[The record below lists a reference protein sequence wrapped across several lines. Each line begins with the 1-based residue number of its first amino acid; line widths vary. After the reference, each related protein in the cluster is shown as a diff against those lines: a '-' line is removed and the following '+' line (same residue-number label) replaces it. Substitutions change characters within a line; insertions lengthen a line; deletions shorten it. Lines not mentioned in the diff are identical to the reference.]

1 MHKRNCESACKT
13 VVQHEQGKAN
23 AMQRHET
30 CIHRVWLYTL
40 ATVLLTVLVIIRL
53 LFITGVFPQLQ
64 HSKYT
69 FTEYTTQQIVLRNK
83 LYKLTPNNLRLTCK
97 TNLTEYEAATV
108 ITDYLLYDPY
118 SYWIQPDYVLTV
130 SDGILYLNCKTDYT
144 VEQCIEINAMLTE
157 KIEHIADIAVA
168 QKEKGVKAMYSALYE
183 QLADIQLTDGTYRAP
198 IKCCLIDRACNCQGL
213 AYTFLYLCERV
224 GLQADLQ
231 YGNYYGEKCVSWTVD
246 KNALSD
252 GTYVLDRSNAGHVW
266 NVVTVDHV
274 LYYIDIYA
282 QIADNCNDLRF
293 MTVED
298 LKTRY
303 YLWDE
308 NVAQRLQE
316 NEHDAISH
324 NILGVFVV
332 VLFIILY
339 VSYVGV
345 KHHVLKDTDN
355 KTYTPLV

>member
-1 MHKRNCESACKT
+1 MS
-13 VVQHEQGKAN
+13 
-23 AMQRHET
+23 RHEMR
-30 CIHRVWLYTL
+30 IYRVWLYTL

-53 LFITGVFPQLQ
+53 LLITGVLPQLH
-64 HSKYT
+64 HSTYT
-69 FTEYTTQQIVLRNK
+69 FTEYTAQQAVLRNK
-83 LYKLTPNNLRLTCK
+83 LYNLTPNNLRLTCK

-118 SYWIQPDYVLTV
+118 SYWIQSDYVLTV
-130 SDGILYLNCKTDYT
+130 SDDVLYLNCKTDYT
-144 VEQCIEINAMLTE
+144 VEQCIETNALLTE
-157 KIEHIADIAVA
+157 KIERIVDIVLA
-168 QKEKGVKAMYSALYE
+168 QKEKGVTAMYSALYE
-183 QLADIQLTDGTYRAP
+183 QLTDIKLTDGTYRAP

-213 AYTFLYLCERV
+213 AYTFLYLCEKV

-231 YGNYYGEKCVSWTVD
+231 YGNYYGAKCVSWTVD

-266 NVVTVDHV
+266 NAVVIDHE

-282 QIADNCNDLRF
+282 QIADNCKDLRF
-293 MTVED
+293 MSVED

-308 NVAQRLQE
+308 NAIQRLQE
-316 NEHDAISH
+316 NEFDVRSH
-324 NILGVFVV
+324 NFLGVFVV
-332 VLFIILY
+332 VLFIMLY
-339 VSYVGV
+339 VVYVVV
-345 KHHVLKDTDN
+345 KQHVLKDTDS